1 MRKTKLIAVVMAL
14 VLVITSLCGC
24 SSTTSNK
31 RKTIGT
37 VTNTNDSDSASGTGV
52 ELTMIVASNQ
62 TSADNPYHYGLETFK
77 EVVEE
82 LSGGTIQVV
91 CSDGDRS
98 EDEAELLKMLDDN
111 QIQMVVCSPG
121 NMSSAGVSEVNMLS
135 LLYLFNGFSHWEAAM
150 DGEFGSAMTDII
162 LEKTNNKYRI
172 MGYWSAGVR
181 DYYGKKPITTAADME
196 GMTIRTQTSGVV
208 SEFWTSLGAT
218 PVNVGWGDL
227 YDALKNGEVDSAEN
241 DYTNL
246 MLKEHHTT
254 TNGKYICETHHD
266 YTTRLFLT
274 SGTFYDSLTT
284 EQKNWIDTA
293 ALAATL
299 KERAV
304 TYDMMDSSKA
314 QCIAEGAIVT
324 DYSAMDISS
333 FQSVAVAIQ
342 DSYAQSNGLTQYLEM
357 VRRAQ

>member
-1 MRKTKLIAVVMAL
+1 MKKSKLIAVVMAS
-14 VLVITSLCGC
+14 VLAITSLCGC

-82 LSGGTIQVV
+82 LSGGTIQVI

-162 LEKTNNKYRI
+162 LQKTNNKYRI

-218 PVNVGWGDL
+218 PVNVGWGAL

-246 MLKEHHTT
+246 MLKQHHTT
-254 TNGKYICETHHD
+254 ANGKYICETHHD

>member
-1 MRKTKLIAVVMAL
+1 MKKSKLMAVAMTSL
-14 VLVITSLCGC
+14 LVITTLCGC
-24 SSTTSNK
+24 GTSSG

-37 VTNTNDSDSASGTGV
+37 ISDNNGNGSSSDTTP
-52 ELTMIVASNQ
+52 EITMVVASNQ
-62 TSADNPYHYGLETFK
+62 TSTDNPYHYGLETFK
-77 EVVEE
+77 ETVEE
-82 LSGGTIQVV
+82 LSNGTIQVV

-98 EDEAELLKMLDDN
+98 EDEAELVKMLDDDE
-111 QIQMVVCSPG
+111 IQMVVCSPG

-135 LLYLFNGFSHWEAAM
+135 LLYLFNDFSHWEAAM
-150 DGEFGSAMTDII
+150 DGEFGSAMTDVI
-162 LEKTNNKYRI
+162 LQKTQNKYRI

-181 DYYGKKPITTAADME
+181 DYYGKKPIKSAADVA

-208 SEFWTSLGAT
+208 SQFWTSVGAT

-227 YDALKNGEVDSAEN
+227 YDALKNGQVDSAEN

-254 TNGKYICETHHD
+254 ENGKYICETHHD

-274 SGTFYDSLTT
+274 SGTFYDKLTS

-314 QCIAEGAIVT
+314 KCISEGAIVT
-324 DYSAMDISS
+324 DYADMDIAS
-333 FQSVAVAIQ
+333 FKNIAVSIQ